1 VELIKSTRKI
11 LKQKVRAI
19 VDKVGPKLYK
29 NFDKMRLIMRK
40 PGSVRG
46 DASNS
51 NSKSKYVSRK
61 NLERRTSSVNAMT
74 VPEEN
79 FDPVAAEIKN
89 VGNSELGDFVLP
101 PSRFSSRRG
110 SFEAVTDYDLPYLDE
125 LEINRAFNV
134 FDKKLNL

>member
-1 VELIKSTRKI
+1 
-11 LKQKVRAI
+11 
-19 VDKVGPKLYK
+19 
-29 NFDKMRLIMRK
+29 MRLIMRK
-40 PGSVRG
+40 PGSVRE

-51 NSKSKYVSRK
+51 NSKYVSRK
-61 NLERRTSSVNAMT
+61 NFERRTSSVKAIS
-74 VPEEN
+74 VAEEN

>member
-1 VELIKSTRKI
+1 MELIKSTRKI

-46 DASNS
+46 DGSH
-51 NSKSKYVSRK
+51 SKYASRK
-61 NLERRTSSVNAMT
+61 NLERRTSSVNALQ

-101 PSRFSSRRG
+101 
-110 SFEAVTDYDLPYLDE
+110 
-125 LEINRAFNV
+125 
-134 FDKKLNL
+134 

>member
-51 NSKSKYVSRK
+51 KYVSRK
-61 NLERRTSSVNAMT
+61 NLERRTSSVNALT

>member
-1 VELIKSTRKI
+1 
-11 LKQKVRAI
+11 
-19 VDKVGPKLYK
+19 
-29 NFDKMRLIMRK
+29 MRLIMRK

-51 NSKSKYVSRK
+51 KYVSRK
-61 NLERRTSSVNAMT
+61 TLERRTSSVNALT
-74 VPEEN
+74 VPEEH
-79 FDPVAAEIKN
+79 FDPVAAEIKH

-101 PSRFSSRRG
+101 QSRFSSRRG

-125 LEINRAFNV
+125 LEINKAFNV

>member
-19 VDKVGPKLYK
+19 VDEVGPKLYK

-51 NSKSKYVSRK
+51 KYASRK
-61 NLERRTSSVNAMT
+61 ALERRTSSVNALT
-74 VPEEN
+74 VPEER
-79 FDPVAAEIKN
+79 FDPVAAEIKH

-101 PSRFSSRRG
+101 QSRFSSRRG

>member
-1 VELIKSTRKI
+1 M
-11 LKQKVRAI
+11 KQKVRAI

-51 NSKSKYVSRK
+51 KYVSRK
-61 NLERRTSSVNAMT
+61 SLERRTGSVNALP
-74 VPEEN
+74 VPED

-101 PSRFSSRRG
+101 QSRFSSRRG

>member
-40 PGSVRG
+40 PGSVRDNG
-46 DASNS
+46 SS
-51 NSKSKYVSRK
+51 GKYMK
-61 NLERRTSSVNAMT
+61 RRTGSVNALT

-101 PSRFSSRRG
+101 
-110 SFEAVTDYDLPYLDE
+110 
-125 LEINRAFNV
+125 
-134 FDKKLNL
+134 